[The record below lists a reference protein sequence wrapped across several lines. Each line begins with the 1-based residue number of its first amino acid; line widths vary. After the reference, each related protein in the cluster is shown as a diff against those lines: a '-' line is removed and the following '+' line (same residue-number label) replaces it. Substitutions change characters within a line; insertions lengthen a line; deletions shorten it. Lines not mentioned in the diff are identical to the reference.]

1 MKILIADDHTL
12 VRKALK
18 FILKEAFANA
28 EIDEATDGSE
38 LLMKATKNKWD
49 IIISDISFPGLSGLD
64 ILKQLK
70 IYAPQI
76 PVLMLTMY
84 TAEEYAIRCIRS
96 GAAGFL
102 SKDNIS
108 DELIKA
114 VNQILS
120 GKKYINSD
128 VAMVLATAYEENVK
142 STLHETL
149 TDREF
154 AIFKQLLLGKNMQ
167 IIGDELC
174 ISVTTVRA
182 HKVHILKKMHMH
194 SDAEMIKYGLQHQ
207 II

>member
-1 MKILIADDHTL
+1 MKILIADDHTM
-12 VRKALK
+12 VRKALR
-18 FILKEAFANA
+18 FIISEAFENV
-28 EIDEATDGSE
+28 EIEEAADGGE
-38 LLMKATKNKWD
+38 LLMKATKNKWNL
-49 IIISDISFPGLSGLD
+49 IISDISFPGLSGLD

-70 IYAPQI
+70 IYAPSI

-114 VNQILS
+114 INQILS
-120 GKKYINSD
+120 GKKYINAD
-128 VAMVLATAYEENVK
+128 VAMVLATAYEENTM
-142 STLHETL
+142 SALHESL

-154 AIFKQLLLGKNMQ
+154 MIFKQLLLGKNMQ
-167 IIGDELC
+167 LIGNELC

-182 HKVHILKKMHMH
+182 HKVHILKKMHIK
-194 SDAEMIKYGLQHQ
+194 SEAEMIKYGLQHQ